1 MRKKGFYWVQYSS
14 GNWTIC
20 EWCNGYWNHK
30 GCAYMDSGFQK
41 IDERQITRNETEEHN
56 ISTKRS
62 GSF

>member
-1 MRKKGFYWVQYSS
+1 VQYSS